1 MVSMDVPADSVVCRP
16 CRQNVTRVI
25 ADAEYMPRWRK
36 ESVES
41 SNSYC
46 CVQNCSELSI
56 AHASMCSSDEF
67 MQIQGIEF
75 QNEPIP
81 VPTPL
86 CKSHYHAVYDAL
98 QTRHKNC
105 RTCGRRLWM
114 GMDRPCPQPHTIQ
127 KYLYE
132 HTDFTGNIVPSDRV
146 CLTCYKSHLVLL
158 KENKPVSRDSDL
170 QSLVDC
176 ISRQSKSTGM
186 AHDIIR
192 AATDHML
199 IEVGTMLLEN
209 KATLLPTICSSF
221 IQHAKHVAVRL
232 GMPEPPELKMVNSRW
247 ISCEIISKYQH
258 HVTYSCKVRK
268 HGTLV
273 YRTTS
278 DLIALLSEAL
288 WKLKQAMKMWTCM
301 VIHVHTCTVVS

>member
-1 MVSMDVPADSVVCRP
+1 MVSKDVPADSVVCRP

-25 ADAEYMPRWRK
+25 ADAEYMPRWGK

-41 SNSYC
+41 SC
-46 CVQNCSELSI
+46 CVQNCSEFSI

-67 MQIQGIEF
+67 MQIQGIDF

-86 CKSHYHAVYDAL
+86 CKSYYHAVYDAL

-105 RTCGRRLWM
+105 RTCGRRLRM
-114 GMDRPCPQPHTIQ
+114 GMDRPCPQP

-176 ISRQSKSTGM
+176 I
-186 AHDIIR
+186 IR

-199 IEVGTMLLEN
+199 ALEETVHN
-209 KATLLPTICSSF
+209 GMDLEEEEEEEFADFVFDAATDVNTELNSVHFKKNIHT
-221 IQHAKHVAVRL
+221 HKHI
-232 GMPEPPELKMVNSRW
+232 PPN
-247 ISCEIISKYQH
+247 ISATDIYHFWQ
-258 HVTYSCKVRK
+258 
-268 HGTLV
+268 
-273 YRTTS
+273 
-278 DLIALLSEAL
+278 
-288 WKLKQAMKMWTCM
+288 
-301 VIHVHTCTVVS
+301 